1 MKKKLDQIVIEVE
14 EELVRVIADLIWF
27 VAPEKGIKQA
37 TDLYMPSYGTY
48 DYNKNL

>member
-27 VAPEKGIKQA
+27 VAPEKDIK
-37 TDLYMPSYGTY
+37 
-48 DYNKNL
+48 